1 VTVRSHAARWALVVW
16 FASNALAGV
25 AFAAK
30 AGKKGKAAK
39 TEKQDKV
46 EKAEKPEKADKKRDP
61 SLAYFGMIR
70 PENAGMMN
78 LVPARISFDPGSS
91 IVSSRVTHLHPN
103 PKKDLRGLV
112 LVGGDSAS
120 LALKPG
126 TYSVQILTPVAD
138 QPVGGYPHGPP
149 RVWESPIIKVVLSQ
163 GEAICLLLEPGID
176 GSEYDG
182 SWTLGKTESP
192 ADCGPMTQRVSP
204 EDELAPAAQ

>member
-1 VTVRSHAARWALVVW
+1 MANS
-16 FASNALAGV
+16 LAGP
-25 AFAAK
+25 ALAAK
-30 AGKKGKAAK
+30 AGKKGKEGKAAK
-39 TEKQDKV
+39 A
-46 EKAEKPEKADKKRDP
+46 EKAEKPEKKRDP

-126 TYSVQILTPVAD
+126 TYSVQVLTPIAD
-138 QPVGGYPHGPP
+138 QPVGGYPHGVP
-149 RVWESPIIKVVLSQ
+149 RVWESPVIKVVLSQ
-163 GEAICLLLEPGID
+163 GEAICLLVEPGID

-204 EDELAPAAQ
+204 DDEVVQ

>member
-1 VTVRSHAARWALVVW
+1 M
-16 FASNALAGV
+16 ASSLAGP
-25 AFAAK
+25 ALAAK
-30 AGKKGKAAK
+30 AGKKGKEGKAAK
-39 TEKQDKV
+39 A
-46 EKAEKPEKADKKRDP
+46 EKAEKPEKPEKKRDP

-126 TYSVQILTPVAD
+126 TYSVQVLTPIAD
-138 QPVGGYPHGPP
+138 QPVGGYPHGVP
-149 RVWESPIIKVVLSQ
+149 RVWESPVIKVVLSQ
-163 GEAICLLLEPGID
+163 GEAICLLVEPGID

-204 EDELAPAAQ
+204 DDEVVQ

>member
-1 VTVRSHAARWALVVW
+1 MRSHVARWGLLVLL
-16 FASNALAGV
+16 ASSLAPP

-30 AGKKGKAAK
+30 AGKKGKA
-39 TEKQDKV
+39 EKL
-46 EKAEKPEKADKKRDP
+46 PEKADKPEKKRDP

-78 LVPARISFDPGSS
+78 LVPARISFEPGSG

-126 TYSVQILTPVAD
+126 TYSVQVLTPIAD
-138 QPVGGYPHGPP
+138 QPVGGYPHGTP
-149 RVWESPIIKVVLSQ
+149 RVWESPVVKVVLSQ
-163 GEAICLLLEPGID
+163 GEAICLLVEPGID

-192 ADCGPMTQRVSP
+192 ADCGSMTQRVSP
-204 EDELAPAAQ
+204 EDDTVQ

>member
-1 VTVRSHAARWALVVW
+1 MGPVRSQVARWGLLVW
-16 FASNALAGV
+16 LASSLAGP

-30 AGKKGKAAK
+30 SAKKGKAGKSAK
-39 TEKQDKV
+39 AETAEKLP
-46 EKAEKPEKADKKRDP
+46 EKPEKKRDP

-78 LVPARISFDPGSS
+78 LVPARISFEPGSG

-126 TYSVQILTPVAD
+126 TYSVRILTPIAD
-138 QPVGGYPHGPP
+138 QPVGGYPHGTP
-149 RVWESPIIKVVLSQ
+149 RQWESPVVKVVLSQ
-163 GEAICLLLEPGID
+163 GEAICLLVEPGID

-182 SWTLGKTESP
+182 SWTVGKTES
-192 ADCGPMTQRVSP
+192 ASDCGSMTQRVSP
-204 EDELAPAAQ
+204 EDEIGQ